1 MRPSLIAAVTVM
13 VVIATFATGCLRKEV
28 PEGKGSLR
36 IIYLGKNG
44 FLISAYDGT
53 PVSIVIDP
61 FLPISEEE
69 RSKLPY
75 QIPVSPSSLSES
87 DLVLVSAECHE
98 ETLKAISKGE
108 KPMFILPE
116 NCEVIPEERVLRP
129 RELKLEELSLE
140 LKDIRS
146 ERGLGYWIRVKGI
159 EILYLGTLNYS
170 EELEGITCDL
180 AIVSLTGDLK
190 EKAKVISLVNPR
202 TVIPCGFYT
211 REDALEFYEYVM
223 DFNPESEIVL
233 LKPGEEYRY
242 PE

>member
-1 MRPSLIAAVTVM
+1 
-13 VVIATFATGCLRKEV
+13 
-28 PEGKGSLR
+28 
-36 IIYLGKNG
+36 
-44 FLISAYDGT
+44 
-53 PVSIVIDP
+53 
-61 FLPISEEE
+61 
-69 RSKLPY
+69 
-75 QIPVSPSSLSES
+75 
-87 DLVLVSAECHE
+87 
-98 ETLKAISKGE
+98 
-108 KPMFILPE
+108 MFILPE

-129 RELKLEELSLE
+129 GELKLEELSLE

-211 REDALEFYEYVM
+211 REDALKFYEYVM